1 MKDHKICQD
10 NVNTKLRELG
20 KNLKS
25 FLLFMLLM
33 IIKTR
38 KPDKKSVGL
47 LDNKSTE
54 RELNENKATAERH
67 YELSAL
73 VFIAKHIEKIP
84 KPRPFPGAEK

>member
-25 FLLFMLLM
+25 FLQMM
-33 IIKTR
+33 IIKKR

-84 KPRPFPGAEK
+84 KPRPFPGADK